1 MFASGTPTGGDRTR
15 EKIIP
20 RNGVGLLLYSNLPP
34 PNTRDVHNRPRD
46 RNRSRDRPRGRRRRV
61 TTRRDA
67 TTEIDRDGRRRD
79 EDGDVVGR
87 RDRSR
92 ASRSRKRTSTTASSE
107 AATSSSRAEAVDVST
122 PRAEDGRSWITGV
135 AHARIVRGGARAG
148 WISRERGVRMDGLR
162 RGTAAARR
170 RRDDDDDVSVEIL
183 RRRERRKD
191 GSKND

>member
-1 MFASGTPTGGDRTR
+1 M
-15 EKIIP
+15 
-20 RNGVGLLLYSNLPP
+20 
-34 PNTRDVHNRPRD
+34 TRDYETGHD
-46 RNRSRDRPRGRRRRV
+46 SRMCPSSSHPVARRPRGRRRRV
-61 TTRRDA
+61 TTRRPRS
-67 TTEIDRDGRRRD
+67 TEIDRDGRRRD
-79 EDGDVVGR
+79 DDGDVVGR

-92 ASRSRKRTSTTASSE
+92 ASRSRKRTSTTASTQSS
-107 AATSSSRAEAVDVST
+107 ATSSSRAEAVDVST